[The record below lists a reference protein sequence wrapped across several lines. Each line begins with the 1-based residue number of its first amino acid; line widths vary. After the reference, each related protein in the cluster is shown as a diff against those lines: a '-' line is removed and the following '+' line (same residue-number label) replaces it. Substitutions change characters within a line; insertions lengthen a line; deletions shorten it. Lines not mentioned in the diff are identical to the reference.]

1 MLIAPSRRVFVA
13 ADPVD
18 FHFSFDRLAGVVRN
32 ALRADP
38 LSGDLFAFFN
48 RARTHCKILVFEPG
62 GYAIY
67 YKRLERGSFELPVIS
82 GEATRVEVDASTL
95 AMILDGIDLRAPRR
109 LRYTL
114 DRGKNVLPES

>member
-1 MLIAPSRRVFVA
+1 MLIAASRRVFVA

-67 YKRLERGSFELPVIS
+67 YKRLERGSFELPAVPAL
-82 GEATRVEVDASTL
+82 ATRIEVDASTL

-114 DRGKNVLPES
+114 DRGKNPPPES

>member
-1 MLIAPSRRVFVA
+1 MASSSVRVFVA

-48 RARTHCKILVFEPG
+48 KPRTRCKILVFEPG

-67 YKRLERGSFELPVIS
+67 YKRLEQGTFQLPLIPA
-82 GEATRVEVDASTL
+82 EATRVQVDSSTL
-95 AMILDGIDLRAPRR
+95 SMILDGIDLRAPRR
-109 LRYTL
+109 LRYTR
-114 DRGKNVLPES
+114 DRGKNRPLES